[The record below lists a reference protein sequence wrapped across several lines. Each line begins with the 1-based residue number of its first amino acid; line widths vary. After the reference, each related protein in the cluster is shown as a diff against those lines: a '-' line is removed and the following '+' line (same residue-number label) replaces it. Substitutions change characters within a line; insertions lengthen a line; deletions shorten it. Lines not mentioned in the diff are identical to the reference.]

1 MRLVF
6 FVVVVLLALQ
16 DAVQPPPPA
25 LGLDP
30 FYKKHLDA
38 AGLPVVT
45 SEKVPDAALLEAQAI
60 VVRMTSKRPDVLT
73 SMIEHKT
80 RVAIM
85 AKTEVT
91 TDIPEHRDLN
101 IAFPTTDWNTCCRG
115 VGATLVRPACSGTE
129 ENLLQ
134 LDDDR
139 YRGESILIHEFGHT
153 MLVMGLDGME
163 PRFRRD
169 LSATYEDAMGKGLF
183 KNTYAATNAD
193 EYWAEGVQDWFD
205 ANLKATPANGIHNEI
220 GARSELKAYDPA
232 LATLLEKVFGD
243 DEWRW
248 KPGRRKK
255 YIVKKQSVMSG
266 SRGLR

>member
-6 FVVVVLLALQ
+6 CIVALLALQ
-16 DAVQPPPPA
+16 GAVQPPPPA

-30 FYKKHLDA
+30 FYRKYLDA
-38 AGLPVVT
+38 GGLPVV
-45 SEKVPDAALLEAQAI
+45 SSQKVPDAALLEAQAI
-60 VVRMTSKRPDVLT
+60 VVRMTSKRSDVVK

-85 AKTEVT
+85 ARTEVT

-101 IAFPTTDWNTCCRG
+101 VAFPKTDWNKCCRG
-115 VGATLVRPACSGTE
+115 VGATVVRPACSATE

-153 MLVMGLDGME
+153 MLVMGLDNIE
-163 PRFRRD
+163 RQFRTD
-169 LSATYEDAMGKGLF
+169 LSAAYHEAMVKGLF

-205 ANLKATPANGIHNEI
+205 ANLKAKPANGIHNEI
-220 GARSELKAYDPA
+220 GTRAELKAYDPTLAA
-232 LATLLEKVFGD
+232 LLGRVFGN

-248 KPGRRKK
+248 KPGPRNK
-255 YIVKKQSVMSG
+255 
-266 SRGLR
+266 

>member
-1 MRLVF
+1 MTRGMLVLAAT
-6 FVVVVLLALQ
+6 LLLQ
-16 DAVQPPPPA
+16 DVVKAPPA
-25 LGLDP
+25 GLGLDP

-38 AGLPVVT
+38 GGLPII
-45 SEKVPDAALLEAQAI
+45 SSDKVPDLALREAQAI
-60 VVRMTSKRPDVLT
+60 VLRMTSKRPDIIK
-73 SMIEHKT
+73 SMIDRKT
-80 RVAIM
+80 RLAIM
-85 AKTEVT
+85 ARTEVT

-101 IAFPTTDWNTCCRG
+101 TAFPKTDWNKRCRG
-115 VGATLVRPACSGTE
+115 VGATAVRPACSATE

-153 MLVMGLDGME
+153 MLVMGLD
-163 PRFRRD
+163 PIDPKFRTEVG
-169 LSATYEDAMGKGLF
+169 AAYQDAMSRGLF

-220 GARSELKAYDPA
+220 GTRVDLKKYDPA
-232 LATLLEKVFGD
+232 LAGLLEKVFGN

-248 KPGRRKK
+248 KAPKNKK
-255 YIVKKQSVMSG
+255 
-266 SRGLR
+266 

>member
-1 MRLVF
+1 MRLVCF
-6 FVVVVLLALQ
+6 VVVLLALQ
-16 DAVQPPPPA
+16 DAVPPPRA

-30 FYKKHLDA
+30 FYKKYFDA
-38 AGLPVVT
+38 GGLPVVS

-60 VVRMTSKRPDVLT
+60 VVRMTSKRADVLK
-73 SMIEHKT
+73 SMIERKT

-91 TDIPEHRDLN
+91 TDIPEHGDLN
-101 IAFPTTDWNTCCRG
+101 TAFPNTDWNQRSRG
-115 VGATLVRPACSGTE
+115 VGATVVRPACSGTE

-153 MLVMGLDGME
+153 LLVMGLDGIE
-163 PRFRRD
+163 PKFRAD
-169 LSATYEDAMGKGLF
+169 LSAAYKDAMAKGLF

-205 ANLKATPANGIHNEI
+205 ANLKAKPADGIHNEV
-220 GARSELKAYDPA
+220 GTRAELKTYDPA
-232 LATLLEKVFGD
+232 LATLLEKVFGN

-255 YIVKKQSVMSG
+255 
-266 SRGLR
+266 

>member
-1 MRLVF
+1 MRVLLLV
-6 FVVVVLLALQ
+6 VILLALPGCRP
-16 DAVQPPPPA
+16 ALPPE

-38 AGLPVVT
+38 GGLPIV
-45 SEKVPDAALLEAQAI
+45 SSAKVPDAALLEAQAI
-60 VVRMTSKRPDVLT
+60 VVRMTSKRADVLEA
-73 SMIEHKT
+73 MIARKT

-101 IAFPTTDWNTCCRG
+101 IAFPQTDWNRRCRG

-139 YRGESILIHEFGHT
+139 YHGESILIHEFGHT
-153 MLVMGLDGME
+153 MLVMGLDGIE
-163 PRFRRD
+163 PTFRAD
-169 LSATYEDAMGKGLF
+169 LWAAYADAMARGLF
-183 KNTYAATNAD
+183 TNTYAATNAD

-205 ANLKATPANGIHNEI
+205 ANLTAKPANGIHNEI
-220 GARSELKAYDPA
+220 GTRAELKTYDPA
-232 LATLLEKVFGD
+232 LARLLERVFGN

-248 KPGRRKK
+248 SPRRGKK
-255 YIVKKQSVMSG
+255 
-266 SRGLR
+266 